1 MKSIIP
7 NLSSRFLIP
16 IFNATRKTANANIK
30 NSNSEE
36 KQEKV
41 KIVVTGNS
49 MLNGVNGKGLS
60 KSRNVKGENYPGA
73 TSEDIL
79 DETDGLLKVKP
90 DCLLAHAGTNDLT
103 NNVNL
108 LKSVK
113 KNGQKIEE
121 FSKC

>member
-16 IFNATRKTANANIK
+16 IFNATRKTTNANIK

-121 FSKC
+121 FSKY

>member
-121 FSKC
+121 FSKY

>member
-16 IFNATRKTANANIK
+16 IFNATRKTTNANIK

-73 TSEDIL
+73 ASEDIL

-121 FSKC
+121 FSKY

>member
-1 MKSIIP
+1 M
-7 NLSSRFLIP
+7 
-16 IFNATRKTANANIK
+16 
-30 NSNSEE
+30 
-36 KQEKV
+36 

-121 FSKC
+121 FSKY